1 LETLKKIGTI
11 LLKTI
16 VGILLFITTYFLIA
30 IITTLIPVY
39 SSYKMPESGTAI
51 WVSSNGV
58 HTNIIVPV
66 NSKVISWKDFLKT
79 NNDCNYLVFG
89 WGDKDFY
96 MNTPTWAELKLG
108 TALKAAFWPSGAV
121 LQVYGLPLAPIESKN
136 TIKIYLTNKQADKLN
151 TYIYDTF
158 DLNNDGSPSQQ
169 ISEKGAGS
177 LYKYY
182 SAKGKYSMFFTCNNW
197 TSRGLKKTGIKN
209 ALWAPFD
216 KSVLYHL
223 K

>member
-1 LETLKKIGTI
+1 LKTLKKIGKI
-11 LLKTI
+11 LLKAIIGLLLLI
-16 VGILLFITTYFLIA
+16 VSYFLMA
-30 IITTLIPVY
+30 IITTLIPIN
-39 SSYKMPESGTAI
+39 SSYKMPNSGTEI
-51 WVSSNGV
+51 WISSNGV

-79 NNDCNYLVFG
+79 GKDYRYIAFG

-96 MNTPTWAELKLG
+96 MNTPTWSDLKLG
-108 TALKAAFWPSGAV
+108 TALKAAFWPTDAV
-121 LQVYGLPLAPIESKN
+121 LQVYGLSSTPSESKN
-136 TIKIYLTNKQADKLN
+136 TIKILLTDKQADILN

-158 DLNNDGSPSQQ
+158 DLNDDGSA
-169 ISEKGAGS
+169 SEQMPEKVPVDF
-177 LYKYY
+177 YKYY
-182 SAKGKYSMFFTCNNW
+182 IAKGKYTMFFTCNNW
-197 TSRGLKKTGIKN
+197 TSRGLKKAGIKN